1 MNVIDDYGVNNSCGH
16 PSEDYT
22 AGRPTQAENIMHAFS
37 TCIHVKAYYFMKVGL
52 VDLSTMVGKSN
63 LNF

>member
-22 AGRPTQAENIMHAFS
+22 AGRPTQAENIMHALF
-37 TCIHVKAYYFMKVGL
+37 YL
-52 VDLSTMVGKSN
+52 
-63 LNF
+63 